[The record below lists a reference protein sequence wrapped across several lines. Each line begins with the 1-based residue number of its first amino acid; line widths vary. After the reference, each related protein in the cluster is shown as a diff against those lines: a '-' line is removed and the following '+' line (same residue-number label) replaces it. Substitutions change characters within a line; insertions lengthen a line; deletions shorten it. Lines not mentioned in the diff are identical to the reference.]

1 MKSALTAINA
11 ELDSIRAAGTWREE
25 RIITTFENFP
35 KIAKVILLIFVGL
48 ICGIYR
54 IIRYTETKNNA
65 TLVVG
70 ILAFIPV
77 VGFIIQV
84 LDVVSEIFNNEI
96 TFYV

>member
-1 MKSALTAINA
+1 MSSQN
-11 ELDSIRAAGTWREE
+11 S
-25 RIITTFENFP
+25 IITTFENFP
-35 KIAKVILLIFVGL
+35 KIAKVLLLIFVG
-48 ICGIYR
+48 IISGIYR

-65 TLVVG
+65 TLVAG

-77 VGFIIQV
+77 IGFIIQV

>member
-1 MKSALTAINA
+1 MSSQN
-11 ELDSIRAAGTWREE
+11 S
-25 RIITTFENFP
+25 IITTFENFP
-35 KIAKVILLIFVGL
+35 KIAKVLLLIFVG
-48 ICGIYR
+48 IISGIYR

-65 TLVVG
+65 TLVAG
-70 ILAFIPV
+70 ILAFVPV